1 VNSNPLP
8 NHASGNEGVNTLE
21 IRKEG
26 KTIMRVIMKRLYG
39 MLRQVG
45 YLKIPVKMQA
55 VRNANEYYKYH

>member
-55 VRNANEYYKYH
+55 VINANEYYKYH